1 MKRFTALMR
10 HSYQTVLLMC
20 KTQNNTYHFKQK
32 IVMALLGIVLVVLGM
47 SNFSSVAGMV
57 FVMVGCFF
65 FTSLDMPARSQA
77 DDIKKA
83 LGGKYPQNKY
93 EFFDN
98 HFVLYASTQDII
110 NYSRIVK
117 LVEDSQYCY
126 LYIEREA
133 SYMLEKFSLGNELNE
148 FKAFMSKA
156 TGLEWQQP
164 YSFTTFNLKAMIRL
178 FKSEEE
184 TAGKRRKKNKKK

>member
-20 KTQNNTYHFKQK
+20 KTKNNTYHFKRK
-32 IVMALLGIVLVVLGM
+32 LVMALLGIVLVVLGV
-47 SNFSSVAGMV
+47 SNFSSTAGLV
-57 FVMVGCFF
+57 FVMVGCFM
-65 FTSLDMPARSQA
+65 FTSMDMPARSEA
-77 DDIKKA
+77 DDVKKA

-93 EFFDN
+93 EFFDK
-98 HFVLYASTQDII
+98 HFVLYASMQDII

-117 LVEDSQYCY
+117 LVEDNQYCY
-126 LYIEREA
+126 LYIEKEA

-156 TGLEWQQP
+156 TGLQWQQP
-164 YSFTTFNLKAMIRL
+164 YSFATFNLKAMIRL
-178 FKSEEE
+178 FKGDGKA
-184 TAGKRRKKNKKK
+184 AGKGKKK